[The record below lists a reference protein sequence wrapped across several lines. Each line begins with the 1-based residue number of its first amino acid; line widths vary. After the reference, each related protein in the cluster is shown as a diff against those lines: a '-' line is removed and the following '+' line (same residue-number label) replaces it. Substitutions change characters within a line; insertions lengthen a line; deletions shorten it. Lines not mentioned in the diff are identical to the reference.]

1 MVKVITYGSY
11 DHLHQG
17 HINLLKRAK
26 ELGDFLIVGVTS
38 ENFDIMRGKINTD
51 QSLIERMKAVEDLGI
66 ADLVIP
72 EEYEGQKIDDIK
84 KYGVDIFAIGSDW
97 TGYFDYLK
105 EFCTVTYLP
114 RTEGISSTMLRSKN
128 QIKIGIA
135 GSDKSMLKLKRES
148 MFVNG
153 CQINDIYL
161 TEDVDFD
168 LAGLNKVN
176 SFNELMNNNDAI
188 YLSCRTSEKFDY
200 IMTCLNNNKHV
211 IVDSPIADTKE
222 KAELIYKTAKEKNLK
237 VFDSLK
243 TAYALAFERL
253 ILLVK
258 AGKIG
263 QVTSIDATCTSL
275 EMYEWLKES
284 KFMTSFI
291 AWGPFGLLPVF
302 KILGLDYTSYRFD
315 TIDSPDMKDIFTKLT
330 LRYPNAVANINVG
343 VGVKSESDLRISG
356 TKGYIYVPSPWWK
369 TDYFE
374 LRFENAQDNKRY
386 FYKLDGEGIRMELV
400 EFIHSILKNK
410 ANFNM
415 DEALSIAISNMIEK
429 YNSNINN

>member
-1 MVKVITYGSY
+1 MKKVITYGSY

-38 ENFDIMRGKINTD
+38 ENFDIIRGKINTD

-84 KYGVDIFAIGSDW
+84 RYGVDIFAIGSDW

-105 EFCTVTYLP
+105 EYCTVTYLP

-128 QIKIGIA
+128 VLRIGIA
-135 GSDKSMLKLKRES
+135 GSDPSMLKLKRES
-148 MFVNG
+148 KFVNG
-153 CQINDIYL
+153 CAVNDIYL
-161 TEDVDFD
+161 TNKFD
-168 LAGLNKVN
+168 KVINDLNKVN
-176 SFNELMNNNDAI
+176 SFDDLLKNNDAI
-188 YLSCRTSEKFDY
+188 YLACKTSEKYDY
-200 IMTCLNNNKHV
+200 AMRAMREGKHL
-211 IVDSPIADTKE
+211 IIDTPIADSYE
-222 KAELIYKTAKEKNLK
+222 KANEILNYAEEHNLK
-237 VFDSLK
+237 VFDSIK

-263 QVTSIDATCTSL
+263 SVSSIDATCTSL
-275 EMYEWLKES
+275 EMYDWLKDTN
-284 KFMTSFI
+284 FATSFT

-302 KILGLDYTSYRFD
+302 KILGLNYTDYRFD
-315 TIDSPDMKDIFTKLT
+315 TIDNSEMKDIFTKLT
-330 LRYPNAVANINVG
+330 LRYPNAVANVNVG
-343 VGVKSESDLRISG
+343 VGVKSESDLRICG
-356 TKGYIYVPSPWWK
+356 TKGFIYIPSPWWK

-374 LRFENAQDNKRY
+374 MRFEDAQNNKRY

-400 EFIHSILKNK
+400 EFIHSVIKDRP
-410 ANFNM
+410 NFNIER
-415 DEALSIAISNMIEK
+415 DITLGIAKMIEN
-429 YNSNINN
+429 YSNK